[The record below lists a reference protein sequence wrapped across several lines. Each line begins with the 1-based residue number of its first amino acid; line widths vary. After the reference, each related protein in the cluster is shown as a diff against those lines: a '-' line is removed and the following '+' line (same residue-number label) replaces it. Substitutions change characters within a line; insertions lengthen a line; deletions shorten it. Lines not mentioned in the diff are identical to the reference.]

1 MSYSTIALP
10 QTETRYRS
18 LFQQVYLWM
27 SVGLALTGFVA
38 WWAYTSGTIERILS
52 GGQLLFFGLIAAELG
67 LVIGLNWGISR
78 MSAGLATAG
87 FVLYSALSGLT
98 LSVIFLVYTA
108 DSIASTFFVTAG
120 TFAAMSLY
128 GYTTKRDLTTVGNML
143 VMALIGVIIASLVN
157 LFLQSSALY
166 WLITYA
172 GVLIFVGLIAYDTQK
187 IKHLSERV
195 GAQDNEIVQ
204 KMAILGALTLYLDFI
219 NLFLYLLRLLGK
231 RR

>member
-10 QTETRYRS
+10 QAETRNRS
-18 LFQQVYLWM
+18 LFQQVYMWM
-27 SVGLALTGFVA
+27 SVGLGLTGFVA
-38 WWAYTSGTIERILS
+38 WWAYTSGTIESLLS

-78 MSAGLATAG
+78 MSAGMATAG

-143 VMALIGVIIASLVN
+143 VMALIDVIIASLVN
-157 LFLQSSALY
+157 LLLQSNALY
-166 WLITYA
+166 
-172 GVLIFVGLIAYDTQK
+172 
-187 IKHLSERV
+187 
-195 GAQDNEIVQ
+195 
-204 KMAILGALTLYLDFI
+204 
-219 NLFLYLLRLLGK
+219 
-231 RR
+231 